1 MRKAKAGSHSICASS
16 LNRDKQSQQHERM
29 ALERQERM
37 KALFITSI
45 EPHSGKS
52 AVCIALGKKLQ
63 ARGLSVGYLKP
74 MSTQPWRTPE
84 GDLVDEDAAFASK
97 SLDLGI
103 HPSELSPV
111 VITPTTLRSR
121 LKGISED
128 DLLDR
133 IKLAA
138 QEAGKD
144 RDVLLLEGGHS
155 LREGYAM
162 GIPNLRLAE
171 GLGAP
176 ALVMIRYHDEMQVVD
191 DALAAQYRL
200 GQQCLGVI
208 LNHVPE
214 EANDFI
220 TEYVKPF
227 LQEKCIEVLGTLP
240 SVPRLSALSVG
251 ELIELLH
258 AEVLTEHFDPDALAE
273 SFLVGA
279 MTVDAAL
286 SRFRKQQNKA
296 VITGG
301 DRADIQFAALETST
315 VALIL
320 TGNLHPSPVVINQA
334 ETMGVPILLVKTNTM
349 ETVDVV
355 ERFYGKTRLAQPE
368 KLDTFIQLM
377 RENVNLSSIYQAVG
391 VEFTP

>member
-1 MRKAKAGSHSICASS
+1 
-16 LNRDKQSQQHERM
+16 M
-29 ALERQERM
+29 AFERQERM

-63 ARGLSVGYLKP
+63 ASGVSVGYLKP
-74 MSTQPWRTPE
+74 MSTQPWRTPQ
-84 GDLVDEDAAFASK
+84 GDLADEDAAFASK
-97 SLDLGI
+97 ILGLDV
-103 HPSELSPV
+103 HPSKLSPV

-121 LKGISED
+121 LKGIRED
-128 DLLDR
+128 DLFQR
-133 IKLAA
+133 IKDAA
-138 QEAGKD
+138 QEAGRDK
-144 RDVLLLEGGHS
+144 DVLLLEGGHS

-200 GQQCLGVI
+200 SEQCLGVI
-208 LNHVPE
+208 LNHVPD
-214 EANDFI
+214 EANEFI
-220 TEYVKPF
+220 DEYVKPY
-227 LQEKCIEVLGTLP
+227 LEEKCIKLLGTLP
-240 SVPRLSALSVG
+240 SKPRLSALSVG
-251 ELIELLH
+251 ELIELLG
-258 AEVLTEHFDPDALAE
+258 AEVLTEHVDPDALAE
-273 SFLVGA
+273 SFTVGA
-279 MTVDAAL
+279 MTIDAAL

-334 ETMGVPILLVKTNTM
+334 EIMGVPILLVKTNTM
-349 ETVDVV
+349 ETVNVV
-355 ERFYGKTRLAQPE
+355 ERFYGKTRLGQPE
-368 KLDTFIQLM
+368 KLDTFLQLM
-377 RENVNLSSIYQAVG
+377 EENIDLASIYQSVG
-391 VEFTP
+391 VEISS